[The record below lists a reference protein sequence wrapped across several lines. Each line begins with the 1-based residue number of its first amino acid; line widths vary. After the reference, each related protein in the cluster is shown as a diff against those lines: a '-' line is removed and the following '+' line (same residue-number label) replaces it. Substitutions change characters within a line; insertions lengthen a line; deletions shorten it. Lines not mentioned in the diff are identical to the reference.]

1 MSDECH
7 CSVVIATY
15 KRPLLLR
22 RCLAALVMQS
32 LAYNRYEII
41 VVDDGNDPD
50 TRSEVSSFM
59 ARHNNRPSIRYL
71 STPIP
76 SSGPA
81 IARNIGWKAAKGSI
95 IAFTDDDCE
104 PLSNWLEAGVEAL
117 CDSGIAGAWGRI
129 IVPIPA
135 QPTDYELNTARL
147 EQAPG
152 ATANCFY
159 RKTALVSIGGFD
171 ERFSRPW
178 CEDSDLQF
186 TLLEKR
192 YELIPAE
199 TAKVIHP
206 VRPAKWGISLSQ
218 QRNNFFNALLYKK
231 HPSLYRQWI
240 QRMPPWSYY
249 LHVAALLTLI
259 SAIVYEW
266 VYVAIAALSV
276 WIWMIGRFCIKRLR
290 HTSRRPSHI
299 LEMVCTSILI
309 PPVAVYWRL
318 RGALR
323 FRVLFF

>member
-1 MSDECH
+1 MSEECH
-7 CSVVIATY
+7 CSVIIATY

-32 LAYNRYEII
+32 LANNRYEII

-59 ARHNNRPSIRYL
+59 AQHNRPSIRYF
-71 STPIP
+71 STATP

-199 TAKVIHP
+199 TAKVI
-206 VRPAKWGISLSQ
+206 
-218 QRNNFFNALLYKK
+218 
-231 HPSLYRQWI
+231 
-240 QRMPPWSYY
+240 
-249 LHVAALLTLI
+249 
-259 SAIVYEW
+259 
-266 VYVAIAALSV
+266 
-276 WIWMIGRFCIKRLR
+276 
-290 HTSRRPSHI
+290 
-299 LEMVCTSILI
+299 
-309 PPVAVYWRL
+309 
-318 RGALR
+318 
-323 FRVLFF
+323 